1 MVFGQIERHDYR
13 YNTEPMDLLFD
24 LKNDP
29 GETNNLSN
37 NPDYNSI
44 KKEMN
49 QVLQDWLV
57 ETDWKGKPVLAY

>member
-1 MVFGQIERHDYR
+1 
-13 YNTEPMDLLFD
+13 MDLLFD

-49 QVLQDWLV
+49 QVLQGWLV